1 LTKSSTETS
10 REFQRFLS
18 WLDDGVDSGGERY
31 VEMRRRL
38 VSYCGRKRC
47 LSPDDLADEALNRV
61 ARKLEEQGS
70 ITDSP
75 PARYCYI
82 VARFVF
88 LEYVRG
94 ADHRRTSLDEPRS
107 VAKPAV
113 QPTPVEGASRAADE
127 ALLDGLDRCLQR
139 LSAYDRALILE
150 YYAGDEQERIA
161 GRRALAA
168 RLRLTLNALSI
179 RACRIRDTLEGCLN
193 AQPSGT

>member
-1 LTKSSTETS
+1 MTKSSTQTPG
-10 REFQRFLS
+10 EFQRFLS
-18 WLDDGVDSGGERY
+18 WLDEGVDSGGERY

-38 VSYCGRKRC
+38 VSYFGRKRC
-47 LSPDDLADEALNRV
+47 LSPDDLADETLTRV

-94 ADHRRTSLDEPRS
+94 TDHRRSSLDERRG
-107 VAKPAV
+107 VASPAV
-113 QPTPVEGASRAADE
+113 QSRPPEGPDRGADE

-161 GRRALAA
+161 RRRALAA
-168 RLRLTLNALSI
+168 RLHLTLNALSI

-193 AQPSGT
+193 AQSSGT